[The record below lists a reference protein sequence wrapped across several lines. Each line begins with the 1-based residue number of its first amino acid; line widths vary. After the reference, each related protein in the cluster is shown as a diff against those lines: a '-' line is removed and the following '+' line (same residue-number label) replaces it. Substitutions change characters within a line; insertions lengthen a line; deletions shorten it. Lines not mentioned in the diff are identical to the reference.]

1 MVGMRVP
8 RCRLI
13 ATGLAVFFLPGCSV
27 KSMAI
32 NSLGNAL
39 AEGTS
44 AFATDDD
51 PDLVREAIPFGLKT
65 TESLIEAA
73 PRHRGLLFTAASGFC
88 RYAYAFLQQD
98 ADMVEAQDLA
108 RATHLRDRA
117 RRLYLRARDYGLR
130 GIEVDFPGFGE
141 GLRRD
146 AKAALRPL
154 RKEHVRLL
162 YWTAA
167 AWAGAMALAVNDSSL
182 VADQDLP
189 AAMMARALE
198 LDEGFELGAIHDFF
212 IAFEAGRRSAGGS
225 LEKASEHFTRAVALA
240 DGRRVWPF
248 VGYAE
253 SVAVARQDKKEFDRV
268 LKEALALDPARE
280 KSQRLS
286 NLIAQRRA
294 RWLLTRTE
302 ELFIE

>member
-1 MVGMRVP
+1 MRVP

-13 ATGLAVFFLPGCSV
+13 ATGLAALLLPGCSV
-27 KSMAI
+27 KSMAV
-32 NSLGNAL
+32 NALGNAL

-44 AFATDDD
+44 IYATDDD
-51 PDLVREAIPFGLKT
+51 PELVRDAVPFGLKT
-65 TESLIEAA
+65 TESLIEAS
-73 PRHRGLLFTAASGFC
+73 PRHRGLLYTAASGFC
-88 RYAYAFLQQD
+88 QYAFAFLQQD
-98 ADMVEAQDLA
+98 ADMVESQDLA

-130 GIEVDFPGFGE
+130 GLEVDFPGFRE
-141 GLRRD
+141 ALRRD
-146 AKAALRPL
+146 PAAALRPVR
-154 RKEHVRLL
+154 RKHVRLL

-167 AWAGAMALAVNDSSL
+167 SWAAAMALAVNDSTL

-189 AAMMARALE
+189 AAMMTRALE

-212 IAFEAGRRSAGGS
+212 ISFEAGRRAAGGS
-225 LEKASEHFTRAVALA
+225 LEKASEHFGKAVSLA
-240 DGRRVWPF
+240 DGRRAWPF
-248 VGYAE
+248 VNYAE
-253 SVAVARQDKKEFDRV
+253 AVSVARQDKQEFERMLDQ
-268 LKEALALDPARE
+268 ALGVDPARE

-294 RWLLTRTE
+294 RWLKTRSE

>member
-1 MVGMRVP
+1 MRVP

-13 ATGLAVFFLPGCSV
+13 ATGLAAFLLPGCSV
-27 KSMAI
+27 KSLAV

-44 AFATDDD
+44 AFATDED
-51 PDLVREAIPFGLKT
+51 PELVREAVPFGLKT

-73 PRHRGLLFTAASGFC
+73 PRHRGLLYAAASGFC
-88 RYAYAFLQQD
+88 QYAYAFLQQD
-98 ADMVEAQDLA
+98 ADMAEAQDLA

-130 GIEVDFPGFGE
+130 GLEVDFPGFRE
-141 GLRRD
+141 ALRRD
-146 AKAALRPL
+146 SAMALRPL
-154 RKEHVRLL
+154 GKPHVRLL

-167 AWAGAMALAVNDSSL
+167 SWAGAMALAVNDSTL

-189 AAMMARALE
+189 GAMMTRALE

-212 IAFEAGRRSAGGS
+212 ISYEAGRRAAGGS
-225 LEKASEHFTRAVALA
+225 IDKASEHFVRAIALA
-240 DGRRVWPF
+240 DGRRAWPF
-248 VGYAE
+248 VNYAE
-253 SVAVARQDKKEFDRV
+253 AVAVARQDKPEFDRV
-268 LKEALALDPARE
+268 LKEALAVDPDRE

-286 NLIAQRRA
+286 NIIAQRRA
-294 RWLLTRTE
+294 RWLMTRTE